1 MNLFPDI
8 TLLLF
13 AYLLGAIPFGYI
25 FTSKYL
31 GKNIMELGSG
41 NIGSTNVERI
51 GGKKLGLLTQVCD
64 ISKGLVPV
72 SIVYVLNIKEIGF
85 FREYFIYL
93 VALATIIGHDFS
105 IFLKMKGGKG
115 VNTTLGASVL
125 LAPVAVGIS
134 ILIYFLVKWK
144 FKTVSIGSIVLALT
158 LLIFELVSH
167 KVGLLFYYLLIC
179 TGLIIIKH
187 IPNIKR
193 LMHKT
198 EPKAVDK

>member
-1 MNLFPDI
+1 MNFFPEI
-8 TLLLF
+8 ALILF

-25 FTSKYL
+25 FTRKYL

-64 ISKGLVPV
+64 ISKGLIPV
-72 SIVYVLNIKEIGF
+72 SIVYILNIKGVYNF
-85 FREYFIYL
+85 NEYYIYL
-93 VALATIIGHDFS
+93 VALTPILGHDFS
-105 IFLKMKGGKG
+105 VFLKLKGGKG

-125 LAPVAVGIS
+125 LAPVAVAIS
-134 ILIYFLVKWK
+134 VLIYYLVKWK
-144 FKTVSIGSIVLALT
+144 FKTVSIGSMVLALT

-179 TGLIIIKH
+179 TLLIVFKH

-193 LMHKT
+193 LLNKT
-198 EPKAVDK
+198 EPTSVV

>member
-1 MNLFPDI
+1 MNFFSEIALI
-8 TLLLF
+8 LF

-25 FTSKYL
+25 FTRKYL

-64 ISKGLVPV
+64 ISKGLIPV
-72 SIVYVLNIKEIGF
+72 SIVYILNIKGVYNF
-85 FREYFIYL
+85 NEYYIYL
-93 VALATIIGHDFS
+93 VALTPILGHDFS
-105 IFLKMKGGKG
+105 VFLKLKGGKG

-125 LAPVAVGIS
+125 LAPVAVAIS
-134 ILIYFLVKWK
+134 VLIYYLVKWK
-144 FKTVSIGSIVLALT
+144 FKTVSIGSMVLALT

-179 TGLIIIKH
+179 TLLIVFKH

-193 LMHKT
+193 LLNKT
-198 EPKAVDK
+198 EPTSVV

>member
-1 MNLFPDI
+1 MNFFPEI
-8 TLLLF
+8 ALILF

-25 FTSKYL
+25 FTRKYL
-31 GKNIMELGSG
+31 GKNIMEHGSG

-51 GGKKLGLLTQVCD
+51 GGKKLGILTQVCD
-64 ISKGLVPV
+64 ISKGFFPV
-72 SIVYVLNIKEIGF
+72 LIVYALNIKGVYDF
-85 FREYFIYL
+85 KEYFIYL
-93 VALATIIGHDFS
+93 VALVSILGHDFS
-105 IFLKMKGGKG
+105 VFLNLKGGKG

-144 FKTVSIGSIVLALT
+144 FKTVSIGSMVLALS

-179 TGLIIIKH
+179 TLLIVYKH

-193 LMHKT
+193 LLNKS
-198 EPKAVDK
+198 EPKAVA

>member
-1 MNLFPDI
+1 MKLFPDI
-8 TLLLF
+8 ALILF

-25 FTSKYL
+25 FTRKYL
-31 GKNIMELGSG
+31 GKNILELGSG

-51 GGKKLGLLTQVCD
+51 GGKKLGILTQICD
-64 ISKGLVPV
+64 VSKGLIPV
-72 SIVYVLNIKEIGF
+72 LLVYFLIINDTYSFGD
-85 FREYFIYL
+85 YCIYL

-105 IFLKMKGGKG
+105 VFLKLKGGKG

-144 FKTVSIGSIVLALT
+144 YKTVSIGSIVLALT
-158 LLIFELVSH
+158 LLVFELISH

-179 TGLIIIKH
+179 TALILVKH

-193 LMHKT
+193 LLNKT
-198 EPKAVDK
+198 EPTAVA

>member
-1 MNLFPDI
+1 MNFFPEI
-8 TLLLF
+8 ALILF

-25 FTSKYL
+25 FTRKYL

-64 ISKGLVPV
+64 ISKGLIPV
-72 SIVYVLNIKEIGF
+72 SIVYILNIKGVYNF
-85 FREYFIYL
+85 NEYYIYL
-93 VALATIIGHDFS
+93 VALTPILGHDFS
-105 IFLKMKGGKG
+105 VFLKLKGGKG
-115 VNTTLGASVL
+115 VKTTLGASVL
-125 LAPVAVGIS
+125 LAPVAVAIS
-134 ILIYFLVKWK
+134 VLIYYLVKWK
-144 FKTVSIGSIVLALT
+144 FKTVSIGSMVLALT

-179 TGLIIIKH
+179 TLLIVFKH

-193 LMHKT
+193 LLNKS
-198 EPKAVDK
+198 EPKALA